1 MMYIKKLMS
10 ALAAVI
16 LIVVSVSGCGEN
28 RPRKK
33 DDQKAR
39 YIFLFI
45 GDGMGANHVA
55 AAESYLSYKA
65 GRLGGEQ
72 LVFTGFPY
80 YGTATNFSA
89 DRHVTCSAASG
100 TAIACGCKTDNGKLG
115 VDKDGKPLTSMAKE
129 LKADGY
135 KIGIITT
142 VPINHATP
150 AAFYASVQRRDDY
163 YEVSSQI
170 PESGFEFFSGSGFIE
185 LRGRDNDKEASDTYI
200 EEHGYKVCYGIEE
213 FKAAAE
219 DNGNIVFCQE
229 SNRKESAGNYESDGN
244 EAEDATLAQM
254 LSLGMEFIGDSSP
267 FFFMCEGGKIDW
279 TAHDNKTMPMI
290 MDVLEMNDAVEVAYN
305 FYLGHKDETLIV
317 VTADHETGGLS
328 LGCGNETV
336 NWEKLETSWTECG
349 GKNTLSYDDNKALNK
364 ECSIGWTTHSHT
376 GSPVPVF
383 AIGKGAE
390 KFSGR
395 IDNTDIKSLIL

>member
-1 MMYIKKLMS
+1 MMDIKKLMP

-16 LIVVSVSGCGEN
+16 LSIISSGCGES
-28 RPRKK
+28 RTGKD
-33 DDQKAR
+33 DDQKAK

-65 GRLGGEQ
+65 GKLGGEQ

-100 TAIACGCKTDNGKLG
+100 TAIACGSKTKNGKLG
-115 VDKDGKPLTSMAKE
+115 VDKDGKPLTSIAKE

-150 AAFYASVQRRDDY
+150 GAFYASVQQRDDY
-163 YEVSSQI
+163 YEVSRQLT
-170 PESGFEFFSGSGFIE
+170 ESGFEFFAGSGFID
-185 LRGRDNDKEASDTYI
+185 LRGRDNDKAPVDTYI
-200 EEHGYKVCYGIEE
+200 QQQGYKVCYGTDEL
-213 FKAAAE
+213 KAAAE
-219 DNGNIVFCQE
+219 EGGNLVFCQE

-244 EAEDATLAQM
+244 EAEDASLAQM
-254 LSLGMEFIGDSSP
+254 LSLGMEFIGENSP

-290 MDVLEMNDAVEVAYN
+290 MDVLEMNEAVEVAYD
-305 FYLGHKDETLIV
+305 FYLGHKDETLII

-336 NWEKLETSWTECG
+336 NWEKLESSWIEGG
-349 GKNTLSYDDNKALNK
+349 GKNTLSYEDNKALNK

-395 IDNTDIKSLIL
+395 IDNTEIKSLIL